1 MKLTNLKITP
11 KLGILVGVTL
21 LGLCVAG
28 LLAGYLM
35 QREMLNARIEQTRAI
50 VDMARN
56 MALGLQKQVEAG
68 QMTKEAAIAE
78 FSKRGNTLTFDK
90 GNGYVFAYT
99 MDGVAVLAP
108 VPGQIGQNRMDI
120 DTGGR
125 KLVRELRDGIAAN
138 GEIMLRYEFRKPGEE
153 ARLIRKFSYA
163 VPIPGWNMFVG
174 TGAYLDD
181 LDTKMKPIAAVL
193 GLAIL
198 GIALVAGSIAWM
210 IGRSISKPL
219 SQLGTRM
226 QDLAEGRL
234 DGEIP
239 GIGRGDE
246 IGAMAATVQIFKDN
260 AVRIR
265 GLEQK
270 EAEVQA
276 RAEAERRAAMESIA
290 SDFERSVTGIVR
302 TVSTAAAGMQTTA
315 QSMTATASDASARAA
330 TVGAASQRSSDNVG
344 TVASAAEELSSSV
357 TEISRQ
363 VARSSEIASK
373 AVSDAERTNATVG
386 ALSTGAEKIGEV
398 VKLIHSIAGSNQ
410 FAGAQR
416 HHRGG
421 ARRQF
426 RPRFCG
432 RGVGSEGAR
441 QPDREGDRGNLVA
454 GRGHAGF
461 DQRSRGLDRR
471 HHRNHLAD
479 ERDHGFDLDRRRA
492 AGRRY
497 PRDRPQH
504 SVGGGRIERDLHPY
518 RRRHHGGGG
527 DRQGGVRGAGERPR
541 TRHPVRH
548 AAQRGRRIF
557 GQGAGGVSGGT
568 QVLRWAKRSVPT
580 IHQRVS
586 ARMVGTL
593 RFAHP
598 TSASPGYSQGQSGNT
613 NLFHIKSQSN
623 ELTSR

>member
-28 LLAGYLM
+28 VLAGYLM
-35 QREMLNARIEQTRAI
+35 QREMLNARIEQTKAI

-56 MALGLQKQVEAG
+56 MALGLQKQVAAG

-78 FSKRGNTLTFDK
+78 FSKRGNTLTFDN

-108 VPGQIGQNRMDI
+108 VPGQIGQNRMDV

-138 GEIMLRYEFRKPGEE
+138 GEIMLRYEYRRPGQDE
-153 ARLIRKFSYA
+153 LIRKFSYA

-181 LDTKMKPIAAVL
+181 LDTKMRPIALVL

-198 GIALVAGSIAWM
+198 GIAAIAGSIAWT
-210 IGRSISKPL
+210 IGRSISRPL
-219 SQLGTRM
+219 TQLGARM

-276 RAEAERRAAMESIA
+276 RAAAERRAAMENIA

-302 TVSTAAAGMQTTA
+302 SVSTAAAGMQTTA
-315 QSMTATASDASARAA
+315 QSMTTTASDASARAA

-398 VKLIHSIAGSNQ
+398 VKLIHSIAAQTNLLALNATIEAARAGDSGRGFAVVASEVKALANQTATATEEISSQVAAMQASTSEAVASIGGITETISQMSEITVSISTAVEQQGGATREIAKNIQSVAAGSNEISAHIGGVTTAAAATGKAASDVLANARELDTQ
-410 FAGAQR
+410 SGMLR
-416 HHRGG
+416 H
-421 ARRQF
+421 AVDEF
-426 RPRFCG
+426 
-432 RGVGSEGAR
+432 
-441 QPDREGDRGNLVA
+441 LVKV
-454 GRGHAGF
+454 
-461 DQRSRGLDRR
+461 
-471 HHRNHLAD
+471 
-479 ERDHGFDLDRRRA
+479 RA
-492 AGRRY
+492 A
-497 PRDRPQH
+497 
-504 SVGGGRIERDLHPY
+504 
-518 RRRHHGGGG
+518 
-527 DRQGGVRGAGERPR
+527 
-541 TRHPVRH
+541 
-548 AAQRGRRIF
+548 
-557 GQGAGGVSGGT
+557 
-568 QVLRWAKRSVPT
+568 
-580 IHQRVS
+580 
-586 ARMVGTL
+586 
-593 RFAHP
+593 
-598 TSASPGYSQGQSGNT
+598 
-613 NLFHIKSQSN
+613 
-623 ELTSR
+623 

>member
-21 LGLCVAG
+21 LGLCAAG
-28 LLAGYLM
+28 VLAGYLM
-35 QREMLNARIEQTRAI
+35 QREMLNARIEQTKAV

-56 MALGLQKQVEAG
+56 MALGLQKQVAAG
-68 QMTKEAAIAE
+68 QMTKEQAIAE
-78 FSKRGNTLTFDK
+78 FSKRGNTLTFDN

-108 VPGQIGQNRMDI
+108 VPSQIGQNRMDI

-125 KLVRELRDGIAAN
+125 KLVRELRDGVAAN
-138 GEIMLRYEFRKPGEE
+138 GEIMLRYEFRKPGQEE
-153 ARLIRKFSYA
+153 LIRKFSYA

-181 LDTKMKPIAAVL
+181 LDAKMKPLAALL
-193 GLAIL
+193 GLAVL
-198 GIALVAGSIAWM
+198 GIALVAGGIAWM

-219 SQLGTRM
+219 GQLGARM

-260 AVRIR
+260 ALRIR
-265 GLEQK
+265 GLEKK

-302 TVSTAAAGMQTTA
+302 SVSTAAAGMQSTA
-315 QSMTATASDASARAA
+315 QSMTSTASDASARAA

-363 VARSSEIASK
+363 VTRSSEIAAK

-398 VKLIHSIAGSNQ
+398 VKLIHSIAAQTNLLALNATIEAARAGDSGRGFAVVASEVKALANQTAKATEEISSQVAAMQASTSEAVASIGGITETIAQMSEITVSISTAVEQQGGATREIARNIQSVAAGSNEIS
-410 FAGAQR
+410 A
-416 HHRGG
+416 HIGG
-421 ARRQF
+421 VTTAAEATGKAATEVLASARELDTQSGMLRSAVDEF
-426 RPRFCG
+426 
-432 RGVGSEGAR
+432 
-441 QPDREGDRGNLVA
+441 LVKV
-454 GRGHAGF
+454 
-461 DQRSRGLDRR
+461 
-471 HHRNHLAD
+471 
-479 ERDHGFDLDRRRA
+479 RA
-492 AGRRY
+492 A
-497 PRDRPQH
+497 
-504 SVGGGRIERDLHPY
+504 
-518 RRRHHGGGG
+518 
-527 DRQGGVRGAGERPR
+527 
-541 TRHPVRH
+541 
-548 AAQRGRRIF
+548 
-557 GQGAGGVSGGT
+557 
-568 QVLRWAKRSVPT
+568 
-580 IHQRVS
+580 
-586 ARMVGTL
+586 
-593 RFAHP
+593 
-598 TSASPGYSQGQSGNT
+598 
-613 NLFHIKSQSN
+613 
-623 ELTSR
+623 